1 MPRHSRRRERR
12 EDLREH
18 LPLSFQES
26 RTVDLCG
33 FCHLGYDPTP
43 YLDEAVVIKACQ
55 SGARSAVKRRLSDKF
70 PLAEASHN
78 FSQRL
83 TDRGRRSAVTMILV
97 LNEPRP

>member
-1 MPRHSRRRERR
+1 MKSLDRHGT
-12 EDLREH
+12 
-18 LPLSFQES
+18 LS
-26 RTVDLCG
+26 G
-33 FCHLGYDPTP
+33 AGYLHQSH
-43 YLDEAVVIKACQ
+43 LDEAVVIKACE